1 MVLGAAALGLFAWLV
16 YMYWSSE
23 LNVSVGKVI
32 IFLALL
38 TMGVLFLLFKWLNPE
53 KAARGYLRKAL
64 IAVTGFVVTNIHLS
78 IFDRMFLSRGKLDRL
93 LKLK

>member
-1 MVLGAAALGLFAWLV
+1 VILLLVLLGAGMLFP
-16 YMYWSSE
+16 
-23 LNVSVGKVI
+23 
-32 IFLALL
+32 
-38 TMGVLFLLFKWLNPE
+38 LFKWLNPE